1 MAKAR
6 LPVNL
11 PLQGK
16 RVRLDALNEEDLAE
30 LRSFFRNPASLY
42 YYVPSPVFPR
52 TLTQLRKNMA
62 DWHDN
67 RSYFTFA
74 IRAGEQLAGLLHLD
88 SVDYINGNAEI
99 GIAITNTESRG
110 QGFAAEAI
118 SLMLDYAF
126 GELRLERITARI
138 IDGNE
143 PSLKLFR
150 GLGFTQEGQ
159 LRHYVRRNN
168 NWHDLHVFGLLS
180 SEWAN
185 RQLGK

>member
-16 RVRLDALNEEDLAE
+16 RVHLDALNEDDLPV
-30 LRSFFRNPASLY
+30 LRSFFRDPAALY

-52 TLTQLRKNMA
+52 TLAQLRKNMA

-67 RSYFTFA
+67 RQYFTFA

-88 SVDYINGNAEI
+88 SVDYTNGNAEI

-110 QGFAAEAI
+110 QGFASEAI

-150 GLGFTQEGQ
+150 GLGFTHEGR
-159 LRHYVRRNN
+159 LRHFVRRGNS
-168 NWHDLHVFGLLS
+168 WHDMHVFSILS
-180 SEWAN
+180 SEWAE
-185 RQLGK
+185 RK